1 SQGPRMMSRYT
12 GEQLSSTTVSE
23 ASTAITSSTVDS
35 TSASKASRSSGKIHS
50 FGKREQSIKRNPN
63 VPVVVRG
70 WLYKQDSSGM
80 RLWKRKWFVLA
91 DFCLF
96 YYKGIPSPICIF
108 LTAPLGSRSSC
119 LLASAAG

>member
-1 SQGPRMMSRYT
+1 MHHNQRTTSFYHPVTGQISSENVDFLLQEQSQGPRMMSRYT

-70 WLYKQDSSGM
+70 WLYKQV
-80 RLWKRKWFVLA
+80 KH
-91 DFCLF
+91 
-96 YYKGIPSPICIF
+96 P
-108 LTAPLGSRSSC
+108 
-119 LLASAAG
+119 